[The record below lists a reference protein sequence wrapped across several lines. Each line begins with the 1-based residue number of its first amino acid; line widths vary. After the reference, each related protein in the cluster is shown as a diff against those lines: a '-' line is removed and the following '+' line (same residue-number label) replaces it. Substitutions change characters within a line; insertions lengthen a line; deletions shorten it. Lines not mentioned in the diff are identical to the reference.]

1 MKDDDLYAR
10 YQTLAAA
17 ISVLLH
23 DLRNPLHSATLLVE
37 AMGSRNAD
45 LDSLRGKLRGQF
57 GKLEAL
63 IGEASDAIKDLSLD
77 ARVEDIPLDELLRSS
92 AKAAPAL
99 SASDIELVMPASV
112 PKSRVS
118 VDPVLITRAV
128 AEIGGTLFDRRGPAN
143 VAAGSPPATG
153 RMPIL
158 LAVDEADAAH
168 VKLLIGDW
176 IPVNDDAAVKAPF
189 NIAGGGIR
197 MALARTL
204 AQFSGATIRLEQSPE
219 GSIRYSLLLRRAA

>member
-37 AMGSRNAD
+37 AMGSKNAD
-45 LDSLRGKLRGQF
+45 VDSLRGKLRGQF

-63 IGEASDAIKDLSLD
+63 IGEASDAIKDLSLE
-77 ARVEDIPLDELLRSS
+77 ARIVDVPLDELLRSS
-92 AKAAPAL
+92 VSAAPSL
-99 SASDIELVMPASV
+99 SASNVEFVMPASA
-112 PKSRVS
+112 PATRVS
-118 VDPVLITRAV
+118 IDPVLITRAI
-128 AEIGGTLFDRRGPAN
+128 AEIAGTLFDRRTPAG
-143 VAAGSPPATG
+143 ADSEPPTG
-153 RMPIL
+153 RLSISF
-158 LAVDEADAAH
+158 AVDESDSAQ
-168 VKLLIGDW
+168 VKLIVGDW
-176 IPVNDDAAVKAPF
+176 VPVKDDAAVKAPF

-204 AQFSGATIRLEQSPE
+204 AQFSNAMIRLEQSPE
-219 GSIRYSLLLRRAA
+219 GSIRYALLLRRAG

>member
-77 ARVEDIPLDELLRSS
+77 ARVEDVPLDELLRSS

-99 SASDIELVMPASV
+99 SASDIEIVVPASV
-112 PKSRVS
+112 SQSRVS
-118 VDPVLITRAV
+118 V
-128 AEIGGTLFDRRGPAN
+128 GGTLFDRRGPAN
-143 VAAGSPPATG
+143 AAAGSQPAAG

-158 LAVDEADAAH
+158 LAIDEGDAAH
-168 VKLLIGDW
+168 VKLVIGDW
-176 IPVNDDAAVKAPF
+176 IPVNDDAAIKAPF

>member
-45 LDSLRGKLRGQF
+45 VDSLRGKLRGQF

-77 ARVEDIPLDELLRSS
+77 ARVEDVPLDELLRSS

-99 SASDIELVMPASV
+99 SASDIEIVMPASV
-112 PKSRVS
+112 SQSRVS

-128 AEIGGTLFDRRGPAN
+128 AEIGGTLFDRRSPAS
-143 VAAGSPPATG
+143 APA
-153 RMPIL
+153 RMPIP

-168 VKLLIGDW
+168 VKLVIGDW
-176 IPVNDDAAVKAPF
+176 IPVNDDAAIKAPF

>member
-77 ARVEDIPLDELLRSS
+77 ARVEDVPLDELLRSS
-92 AKAAPAL
+92 AAAAAAL
-99 SASDIELVMPASV
+99 SASDIELLVPASV
-112 PKSRVS
+112 PSSRVS
-118 VDPVLITRAV
+118 VDPVLIRRAV
-128 AEIGGTLFDRRGPAN
+128 AEIGGTLYDRRESSTNGT
-143 VAAGSPPATG
+143 GSEPTTG
-153 RMPIL
+153 RMSIP
-158 LAVDEADAAH
+158 LAVDDADAVH
-168 VKLLIGDW
+168 VKLVIGEW
-176 IPVNDDAAVKAPF
+176 VPVKDDVAVKAPF

-204 AQFSGATIRLEQSPE
+204 AQFSGAMIRLEQSPE
-219 GSIRYSLLLRRAA
+219 GAIRYSLLLRRAA